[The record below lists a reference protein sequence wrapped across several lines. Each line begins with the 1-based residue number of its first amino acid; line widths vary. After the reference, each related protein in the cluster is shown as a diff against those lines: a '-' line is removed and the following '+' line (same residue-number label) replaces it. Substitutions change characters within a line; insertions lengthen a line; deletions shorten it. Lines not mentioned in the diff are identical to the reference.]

1 MLSEY
6 EVASRAYSLPDT
18 TAMAEDIMGALLE
31 EKKRREREKQSQ
43 EPALN
48 PLHVQ
53 TDESQH
59 TDSCQTDAGAKI
71 ASFMALSTSSPR
83 YSFYYHTAIP
93 TEKELL
99 ILPTQKE
106 CFLYAAKRE
115 KHFSSMVL
123 R

>member
-6 EVASRAYSLPDT
+6 EAVFEGVLLPDNEPV
-18 TAMAEDIMGALLE
+18 MAEDIMGALLE

-71 ASFMALSTSSPR
+71 ASFMAFINKLSTI
-83 YSFYYHTAIP
+83 FI
-93 TEKELL
+93 LL
-99 ILPTQKE
+99 P
-106 CFLYAAKRE
+106 YRDS
-115 KHFSSMVL
+115 H
-123 R
+123 